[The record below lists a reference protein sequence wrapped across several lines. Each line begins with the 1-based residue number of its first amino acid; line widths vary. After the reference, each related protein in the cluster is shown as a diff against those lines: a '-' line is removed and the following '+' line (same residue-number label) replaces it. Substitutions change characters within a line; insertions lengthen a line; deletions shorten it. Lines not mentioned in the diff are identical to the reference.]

1 MPADLESQRIR
12 DLLIARTTDE
22 LRVHGPEN
30 LRPARICLSLGLR
43 PSAVNYHFGSREGL
57 IRTAV
62 VAAYKAYSAQFVEI
76 HHRETTAKSR
86 LLAHLQHQV
95 DWSVANPALVNML
108 NGSSLASFDLD
119 QQYQIN
125 LALEQNLALLGIAIQ
140 DFIDNTMS
148 QNELGIPDFRNRQ
161 DVQLATAMVAHL
173 VHGYATWLG
182 GPLLHRA
189 NDPVIKSA
197 SDLSQFHFES
207 LVLTLIQNCVNE
219 VRAATTAS

>member
-22 LRVHGPEN
+22 LRVHGPES

-57 IRTAV
+57 IRASV
-62 VAAYKAYSAQFVEI
+62 VHAYKAYSAEFVEI

-86 LLAHLQHQV
+86 LLAHLQHQI

-125 LALEQNLALLGIAIQ
+125 VALERNLALLGIAIQ

-148 QNELGIPDFRNRQ
+148 QNESSIPDFQNRQ

-182 GPLLHRA
+182 GPLLQRA

-197 SDLSQFHFES
+197 SDLSQSHFES

>member
-1 MPADLESQRIR
+1 MPRELESQRIR

-30 LRPARICLSLGLR
+30 FRPARICLSLGLR

-62 VAAYKAYSAQFVEI
+62 VAAYKAYSAEFVAI
-76 HHRETTAKSR
+76 HHQETTAKSR

-140 DFIDNTMS
+140 DFIDNRMS

-197 SDLSQFHFES
+197 SDLSQLHFES
-207 LVLTLIQNCVNE
+207 LVLTLIQNCVSE
-219 VRAATTAS
+219 VWAATTAS